1 MLTGDNSIL
10 KRAVDAK
17 KATDE
22 ASAKEQI
29 QMAVLGNYKT
39 NGELDLEKL
48 KTNLANIGA
57 TVIGEDFPII
67 AQLNGYTYEID
78 ENSNLSYIEE
88 FDTNIPEDAV
98 AKMNY
103 KYYSTLQ
110 AAIDKVKIDNKQTTI
125 LLLKDVSENVT
136 VEANKN
142 ILLNLDSHK
151 VTNASDAAI
160 ITLSGT
166 LTINN
171 GTLIGNYNSKVASI
185 CVNEGAEINLSNATV
200 DRSSSGTNAW
210 ETIQLYGNLNIDS
223 GKINSPNSNAICS
236 YANHNVNINI
246 SGTAEI
252 EGTASERPTI
262 SNQVGS
268 KTTITGGK
276 VSSTRSTTI
285 INRGELEISGTAE
298 IEKTASGSST
308 ISNEVGSKTI
318 ISGGNITSNGNITIS
333 NSGNLEVNGTAVIS
347 RTAPNPSDNSTNG
360 TIVTSSANVNILEG
374 QILSDQGVAL
384 NVVGGTTTIGSSAY
398 IASGS
403 TDENYP
409 TVYCKNNVILNGGTI
424 ENTAGG
430 YAINGYSKLTNN
442 GGTVIGLVK

>member
-252 EGTASERPTI
+252 KGTDKR
-262 SNQVGS
+262 
-268 KTTITGGK
+268 
-276 VSSTRSTTI
+276 
-285 INRGELEISGTAE
+285 
-298 IEKTASGSST
+298 
-308 ISNEVGSKTI
+308 
-318 ISGGNITSNGNITIS
+318 TSNNIYS
-333 NSGNLEVNGTAVIS
+333 NRL
-347 RTAPNPSDNSTNG
+347 
-360 TIVTSSANVNILEG
+360 
-374 QILSDQGVAL
+374 
-384 NVVGGTTTIGSSAY
+384 
-398 IASGS
+398 
-403 TDENYP
+403 
-409 TVYCKNNVILNGGTI
+409 KNNNNRRQSFF
-424 ENTAGG
+424 NT
-430 YAINGYSKLTNN
+430 K
-442 GGTVIGLVK
+442 